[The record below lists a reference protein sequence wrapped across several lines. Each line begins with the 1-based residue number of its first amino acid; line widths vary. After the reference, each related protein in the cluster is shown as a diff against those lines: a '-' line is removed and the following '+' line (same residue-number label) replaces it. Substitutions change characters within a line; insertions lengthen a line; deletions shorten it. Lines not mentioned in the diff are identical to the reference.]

1 MAFNIY
7 KTHVNSARSPPFF
20 YRIVLL
26 ANWDSIPTSA
36 LCALLLSVD
45 FHLTP
50 LHPPSS
56 RLDRAVRYHSLP
68 LSPEPRKLPGW
79 PAAPSGSITP
89 LIEPFHYWRWVVC
102 TAVWDKSFNRFLCAL
117 QFSCAS
123 RCERTITVERVDQSD
138 VVKALFT
145 MEIVRMGLSGSKSA
159 GSLCL
164 GSF

>member
-1 MAFNIY
+1 MWIQHGPLPFSTGLYCWLIEILY
-7 KTHVNSARSPPFF
+7 QPLLCVHCFYQWTFISPRF
-20 YRIVLL
+20 I
-26 ANWDSIPTSA
+26 
-36 LCALLLSVD
+36 
-45 FHLTP
+45 
-50 LHPPSS
+50 LHPPASTEQS
-56 RLDRAVRYHSLP
+56 DMP

-79 PAAPSGSITP
+79 PAAPSGSLTP